1 MGLTEDRGSMDTQSR
16 LYMRPRILSYFDEAR
31 AGDTIFC
38 RVTDG
43 SDAHAQ
49 CALWVAEREHTTEWL
64 ARAPQRAVGS
74 PDVVVLSLI
83 GGVPDEG
90 DAIIASRDA
99 YPESILI
106 VLSTHAWPRR
116 AIDAGFQPDVRV
128 STREFAFTDS
138 EISLIGERLGVATT
152 AAQRAHMLGQSA
164 GIAGMVL
171 AALEAAQRSGTLGE
185 DEVQAGCFA
194 TFRPL
199 LSARVDFPYRR
210 PAWEAGV
217 AMAHLGAL
225 STAALDAVWDRGD
238 YAVSYRYTL
247 ADAGAIIESSPG
259 VHSYVPGIQKAMA
272 SLTNVIDDAD
282 NRSIVSDA
290 VARLASHGRFEDA
303 VRVGALSP
311 FVRAR
316 LLARHWREALTL
328 PASVAREALR
338 GASRQLSDPRLMLAL
353 VRALIDPLQRD
364 FDNRIS
370 SSQLQEAQSL
380 LARIE
385 QTAGLEPEDAAIVV
399 TMRATVDRVEG
410 RPEVGLARLRALES
424 VHPARADRAAV
435 HFHVGLMHLELGD
448 ATAALESFDSARS
461 EAHASGDG
469 NLAALAEEL
478 SLVAAHVQLS
488 SHFSTWSRTSRTI
501 LTGSSL
507 PLAAALDPV
516 DGPELRR
523 LLATPADYSASG
535 MTALSVLEAT
545 LRARAYSVLGL
556 GHSALGE
563 LELLESGLLRGL
575 PTPSLRRWVLL
586 SRAEALLVL
595 RRPDEVLELLDET
608 AFSPLGTPHAALHR
622 AHALVLLGRGEEA
635 AELLGDLLPQV
646 RSRSVRFTIR
656 AQVTL
661 HRARLAFGDE
671 AGADAALVDALHKT
685 AQTGL
690 LLPFFRHGRAW
701 VVRILDAAV
710 PFTRDPAVAKLVRSM
725 RETLRELGGAR
736 EAVSLTPRERDVLSL
751 MAGTDTIAQIADAL
765 GVTQNTIKSQLRGL
779 YRKLGAVSRDE
790 AVLAARTAG
799 LLS

>member
-410 RPEVGLARLRALES
+410 RPES

-507 PLAAALDPV
+507 PLAAALDTV
-516 DGPELRR
+516 DVPELRR

>member
-507 PLAAALDPV
+507 PLAAALDTV
-516 DGPELRR
+516 DVPELRR

-535 MTALSVLEAT
+535 MTA
-545 LRARAYSVLGL
+545 
-556 GHSALGE
+556 